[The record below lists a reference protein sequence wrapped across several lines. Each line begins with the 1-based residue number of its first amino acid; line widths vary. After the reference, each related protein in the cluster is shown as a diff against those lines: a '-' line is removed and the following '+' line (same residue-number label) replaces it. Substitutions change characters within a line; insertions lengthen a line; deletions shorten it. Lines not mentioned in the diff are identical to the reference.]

1 VSSED
6 ERSMKITEVRP
17 YVVTRHYDGSLRNPL
32 HSWSGKSY
40 FLVSVHTEDGS
51 FGLGEMFLDGQSS
64 PQVLEI
70 FMCEEVAPLVIGED
84 AQAIGAIRQRF
95 ARRMSL
101 SGNAGALSC
110 AMSAID
116 IALWDLLGKATGL
129 PVWKLMG
136 GCLDR
141 VQVYASGG
149 MYGASITP
157 ASLASD
163 MSRAVAA
170 GLGGAK
176 IKAAGATLGED
187 IERITAV
194 REAIGPGK
202 RLMIDAMFVPDL
214 PAAIRLAK
222 AIEPYDIY
230 FLEAPTDPRDLRGW
244 GAIRKA
250 TEIPLAGPELQW
262 SADVMR
268 DFLTTD
274 AVQFLQFDVTLAGG
288 LSQGRDL
295 AALARSFHR
304 TVTLHCST
312 SAIGTAATAQLAA
325 AVPNCDSVEY
335 HAMHHG
341 LHGRLFSSGWR
352 FENGALVIPDR
363 PGLGLDFT
371 TADLAGLR
379 AMHCDESPI
388 N

>member
-1 VSSED
+1 
-6 ERSMKITEVRP
+6 MKITDVLP
-17 YVVTRHYDGSLRNPL
+17 HIVTRDYDGSLRNPL
-32 HSWSGKSY
+32 HSWSSKSY
-40 FLVSVHTEDGS
+40 LLVSVHTEDGS
-51 FGLGEMFLDGQSS
+51 FGLGEMFLDGESS
-64 PQVLEI
+64 ALVLEL
-70 FMCEEVAPLVIGED
+70 FVREEIAPLVIGED
-84 AQAIGAIRQRF
+84 ARAIGAIRQKL
-95 ARRMSL
+95 ARRMLL

-116 IALWDLLGKATGL
+116 VALWDLLGKATGL

-136 GCLDR
+136 GCSDR
-141 VQVYASGG
+141 ASAYASGG

-157 ASLASD
+157 ARLASD

-170 GLGGAK
+170 GLSGVK

-187 IERITAV
+187 IERIIAV

-214 PAAIRLAK
+214 PGAIRLAK
-222 AIEPYDIY
+222 AIEPFGID

-244 GAIRKA
+244 GAIRRA
-250 TEIPLAGPELQW
+250 TSIPLAGPELQW

-268 DFLTTD
+268 DFLTVD
-274 AVQFLQFDVTLAGG
+274 AVQFLQFDVTIAGG

-295 AALARSFHR
+295 AALAGSFHR
-304 TVTLHCST
+304 PITLHCSA

-325 AVPNCDSVEY
+325 AVPNCGSIEY

-371 TADLAGLR
+371 AEDLAGLGT
-379 AMHCDESPI
+379 MLCDESPI
-388 N
+388 D